1 MKTLIT
7 GGTGF
12 IGHALIK
19 SLLDQDHQITVR
31 WMILRCMSS
40 KHFGLLAAW
49 FKRQISSL
57 GCVISRNFMPTN
69 CRNMQI
75 HMINDIVPE

>member
-12 IGHALIK
+12 IGRALIK

-31 WMILRCMSS
+31 
-40 KHFGLLAAW
+40 
-49 FKRQISSL
+49 
-57 GCVISRNFMPTN
+57 
-69 CRNMQI
+69 
-75 HMINDIVPE
+75 

>member
-31 WMILRCMSS
+31 
-40 KHFGLLAAW
+40 
-49 FKRQISSL
+49 
-57 GCVISRNFMPTN
+57 
-69 CRNMQI
+69 
-75 HMINDIVPE
+75 